1 MSKNYEPGNSNFECN
16 QSTRALRPNN
26 SLTFYVIITKYGA
39 TEKVTSLRYKN
50 FSSHLMKVL
59 DDLDYEK
66 FKIQD
71 FDSGSKV
78 SSYYNGNV

>member
-1 MSKNYEPGNSNFECN
+1 M
-16 QSTRALRPNN
+16 
-26 SLTFYVIITKYGA
+26 ITKYGG

-50 FSSHLMKVL
+50 FSSHLMKVI

-71 FDSGSKV
+71 FDSGDIDNV
-78 SSYYNGNV
+78 S